1 MQQQLRYV
9 LQVAL
14 FVSIVLFGN
23 SPSFAFGNGPSFASD
38 GFRPRTDYC
47 WTFEVAGDGEET
59 GILKLRFK
67 PLGPGNY
74 LVSGS
79 LIEDGEPFAIHG
91 NAISVDSEVHMNTLV
106 SGFGEAEGN
115 VFLGNGIVTTVL
127 DAITKDGIFR
137 GMEQGIDRL
146 TNTPT
151 TGYFEGIA
159 IFIGRGSQCIQ

>member
-9 LQVAL
+9 LPAAL

-23 SPSFAFGNGPSFASD
+23 RPSFASD
-38 GFRPRTDYC
+38 RAQGRFLPRTDYC
-47 WTFEVAGDGEET
+47 WTFALAGAEPET

-67 PLGPGNY
+67 RLGPGNY
-74 LVSGS
+74 LASGS

-91 NAISVDSEVHMNTLV
+91 NAISVGSEVHMTTLV
-106 SGFGEAEGN
+106 SGFGEADGN

-127 DAITKDGIFR
+127 DAGTKVGIFR

-151 TGYFEGIA
+151 TGYFEGTA
-159 IFIGRGSQCIQ
+159 VFIGKGRQCKQ